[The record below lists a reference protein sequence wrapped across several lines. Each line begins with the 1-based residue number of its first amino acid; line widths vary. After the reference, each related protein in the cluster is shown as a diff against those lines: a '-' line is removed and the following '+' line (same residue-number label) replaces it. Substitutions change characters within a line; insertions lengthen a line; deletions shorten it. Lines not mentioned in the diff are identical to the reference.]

1 MDRHGPTNPPAAN
14 ASPQTAAA
22 TTPGG
27 TVVGPPRSAREQI
40 VKWALIFL
48 CLFNAEDLV
57 LTLAALSRGA
67 GESNA
72 VMGYFFGLGLV
83 PTLVFKIGIVTV
95 GALLLWRYRRRD
107 LVPIASVGV
116 AVVYGA
122 IVLYHV
128 SHALAWR

>member
-1 MDRHGPTNPPAAN
+1 MDGHEPTNQPAATV
-14 ASPQTAAA
+14 ASP
-22 TTPGG
+22 
-27 TVVGPPRSAREQI
+27 RSTREQI

-83 PTLVFKIGIVTV
+83 PTLIFKIGIVTV
-95 GALLLWRYRRRD
+95 GALLLWRYRRRAV
-107 LVPIASVGV
+107 VPTASVGV
-116 AVVYGA
+116 ALVYGA
-122 IVLYHV
+122 IVFYHV